1 MESMGS
7 WVAPDACTLP
17 TAEQPLRVAE
27 FDALFSN
34 ELAEV
39 TRAQS
44 TRLVLDLRDRPGL
57 DAEVADLTARESGC
71 CSFFR
76 FAQWPRGD
84 RLELTIDVPPD
95 QTAVL
100 DALTARAERLGPGV
114 GR

>member
-1 MESMGS
+1 MDTKDS

-27 FDALFSN
+27 FDALFRDD
-34 ELAEV
+34 LAGV
-39 TRAQS
+39 SRTLS
-44 TRLVLDLRDRPGL
+44 TRLVLELRGRPGL
-57 DAEVADLTARESGC
+57 GAEVADLTARESDC

-76 FAQWPRGD
+76 FAQQHDGD

-100 DALTARAERLGPGV
+100 DALTTRAERLGPGTP
-114 GR
+114 R